1 MKNIFHRY
9 IRLPFEIEKPP
20 ICNLKLKQLKHQ
32 DIPYHKDG
40 KMINFLAKLGLNI
53 LNTEVFYTPGSKSLP
68 IHIDNTELDNHV
80 KINISYGP
88 PEGATRWWKPLNFD
102 HKKEYNEQF
111 DDKLDEEGKKD
122 LIGLKDTYLQH
133 RSIRLEEEECELL
146 YEANTD
152 KPSLVNVGAF
162 HSSYNPTD
170 EGRWTLCFVIGKN
183 NKYLYWDDA
192 MEIFKDYIE

>member
-68 IHIDNTELDNHV
+68 IHIDNSELDNHV

>member
-9 IRLPFEIEKPP
+9 IKLPFEIEKPP

-53 LNTEVFYTPGSKSLP
+53 LNTEVFYTPGNKSLP
-68 IHIDNTELDNHV
+68 IHIDNSELDNHV

-111 DDKLDEEGKKD
+111 DNKLDEEGKKD
-122 LIGLKDTYLQH
+122 LVGLKDTYLQH

-170 EGRWTLCFVIGKN
+170 EGRWTLCFVIGKGK
-183 NKYLYWDDA
+183 KYLYWDDA

>member
-9 IRLPFEIEKPP
+9 INLPFEIEKPP

-40 KMINFLAKLGLNI
+40 KMINFLSKLGLNI

-68 IHIDNTELDNHV
+68 IHIDNSELDNHV

-88 PEGATRWWKPLNFD
+88 PEGTTRWWKPLNFD
-102 HKKEYNEQF
+102 HKKEYNKQF
-111 DDKLDEEGKKD
+111 DSKLDEEGKED

-133 RSIRLEEEECELL
+133 RSIRLEEEECELI

-170 EGRWTLCFVIGKN
+170 EGRWTLCFVIGKGT
-183 NKYLYWDDA
+183 KYLYWDDA